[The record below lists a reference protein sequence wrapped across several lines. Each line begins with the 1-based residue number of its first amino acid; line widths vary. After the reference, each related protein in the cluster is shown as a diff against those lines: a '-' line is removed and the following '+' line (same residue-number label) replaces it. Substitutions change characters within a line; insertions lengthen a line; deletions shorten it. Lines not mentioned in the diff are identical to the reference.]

1 MVKRIESIAAGMRV
15 GRKVI
20 IGLTAV
26 NVLGK
31 RGGGGGNGVHPSVTR
46 DALSSPAAL

>member
-31 RGGGGGNGVHPSVTR
+31 RGGGGNGVHPSVTR